1 LLAPF
6 DAAARCRRATVT
18 TNEQEGLMADMKS
31 LNDLFIQKLRY
42 VYDAEQRLVK
52 ALPKLSKAASSPEL
66 KQAFDSHLKE
76 TETHVER
83 AEQLFGLFDHKPN
96 ADTNDSIKGI
106 ISAGDDVISLKADA
120 PVKDAALIAAAQG
133 AEHYEIAEYGTLR
146 AWARVL
152 GKTEALPLLDWTLEE
167 EKKAD
172 HTLTEIAGRLNFQA
186 AAPHL
191 R

>member
-1 LLAPF
+1 MAELKTL
-6 DAAARCRRATVT
+6 
-18 TNEQEGLMADMKS
+18 NE
-31 LNDLFIQKLRY
+31 LFVQKLKY
-42 VYDAEQRLVK
+42 VYDAEQRLTK
-52 ALPKLSKAASSPEL
+52 ALPQLSKAAAAPEL

-76 TETHVER
+76 TESHVER
-83 AEQLFGLFDHKPN
+83 AERLFGIFDQKPN
-96 ADTNDSIKGI
+96 ADTNPSIKGI
-106 ISAGDDVISLKADA
+106 ISAGDDMTGLRAEP

-152 GKTEALPLLDWTLEE
+152 GKDEAVRLIESTLEE

-172 HTLTEIAGRLNFQA
+172 QKLTDIAMRLNFHA
-186 AAPHL
+186 AAPHA